1 MVPPLPSEQ
10 KIWGA
15 TGQLRAQ
22 EPGSWTL
29 ALKACTKSS
38 PYPSDKQG
46 SKHHRAWCQGPGLLL
61 LARAQL
67 GGERKS
73 QHGGTHTGWRGPLG
87 WGGCPAGCLG
97 RPWKSGKAS
106 WRK

>member
-87 WGGCPAGCLG
+87 WGVPRQG
-97 RPWKSGKAS
+97 RLPGGSDGK
-106 WRK
+106 RLV